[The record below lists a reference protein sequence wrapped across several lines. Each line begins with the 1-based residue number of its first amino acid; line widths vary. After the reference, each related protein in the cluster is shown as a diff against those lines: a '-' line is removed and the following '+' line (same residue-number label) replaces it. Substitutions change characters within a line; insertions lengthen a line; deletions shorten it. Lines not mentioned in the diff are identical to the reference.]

1 MMRKVLVTGGA
12 GFIGSAVCR
21 HLVGA
26 GVNVLNVD
34 VLTYAG
40 NLASLSTI
48 DNAPN
53 YRFARIDICD
63 RRSIVEA
70 FESFAPDH
78 VIHLAAESHVDRS
91 ITGSDAFIQTNI
103 IGTFS
108 MLEAA
113 RAYWLGLPS
122 EKRDGFRFLHVSTDE
137 VYGSLGEEGLFVETT
152 PYDPSSPYSASK
164 AASDHLVSA
173 WAHTY
178 GFPAVIS
185 NCSNNYGPYHFPE
198 KLIPLVILNAI
209 HEKPLPVYGA
219 GTNVRDWLYVEDHAR
234 ALDLIVS
241 RGRIGEKYNVG
252 GRNERSNIDVVRRI
266 CAILDRLRPMGRP
279 YETLITFVADRPGH
293 DLRYAIDAS
302 KLERELGWR
311 ALETFESG
319 IEKTVRWYLDNEWW
333 WRPLREKVYAGER
346 LGVLAGP
353 RKQRQQTRRPAGP
366 PRQRSGIER

>member
-1 MMRKVLVTGGA
+1 MTRNVLVTGGA

-21 HLVGA
+21 HLVTA

-34 VLTYAG
+34 ALTYAG
-40 NLASLSTI
+40 NLKSLSRV

-53 YRFARIDICD
+53 YRFAKIDVCD
-63 RRSIVEA
+63 RRAIAEA
-70 FESFAPDH
+70 FASFAPDH

-91 ITGSDAFIQTNI
+91 ITASDAFIQTNI
-103 IGTFS
+103 LGTFS

-113 RAYWLGLPS
+113 RAYWLALS
-122 EKRDGFRFLHVSTDE
+122 TSKREGFRFLHVSTDE
-137 VYGSLGEEGLFVETT
+137 VYGSLDGEGLFVETT

-173 WAHTY
+173 WARTY

-198 KLIPLVILNAI
+198 KLIPLIILNAI
-209 HEKPLPVYGA
+209 HQKPLPVYGA
-219 GTNVRDWLYVEDHAR
+219 GANVRDWLYVEDHAR
-234 ALDLIVS
+234 ALDVIVQ

-252 GRNERSNIDVVRRI
+252 GRNERSNIEVVRRI
-266 CAILDRLRPMGRP
+266 CALLDRLRPIGRP
-279 YETLITFVADRPGH
+279 YEEFVTFVADRPGH
-293 DLRYAIDAS
+293 DLRYAIDAT

-311 ALETFESG
+311 ALETFDSG

-333 WRPLREKVYAGER
+333 WRPLRGKVYAGER
-346 LGVLAGP
+346 LGVLPEEMRRTSDKQAG
-353 RKQRQQTRRPAGP
+353 ASASASIGN
-366 PRQRSGIER
+366 

>member
-1 MMRKVLVTGGA
+1 MTRNVLVTGGA

-21 HLVGA
+21 HLVQAGA
-26 GVNVLNVD
+26 NVLNVD
-34 VLTYAG
+34 ALTYAG
-40 NLASLSTI
+40 NLKSLSTI
-48 DNAPN
+48 GNAPN
-53 YRFARIDICD
+53 YRFVQIDICD
-63 RRSIVEA
+63 RPSVAQA
-70 FESFAPDH
+70 FDGFGPDH

-113 RAYWLGLPS
+113 RAYWRTLPAA
-122 EKRDGFRFLHVSTDE
+122 KRDGFRFLHVSTDE
-137 VYGSLGEEGLFVETT
+137 VYGSLDDEGRFVETT

-173 WAHTY
+173 WARTY

-185 NCSNNYGPYHFPE
+185 NCSNNYGPFHFPE

-219 GTNVRDWLYVEDHAR
+219 GANVRDWLYVEDHAR
-234 ALDLIVS
+234 ALDLIVQ

-252 GRNERSNIDVVRRI
+252 GRNEHRNIDVVRRI
-266 CAILDRLRPMGRP
+266 CATLDRMRPIGRP
-279 YETLITFVADRPGH
+279 YGSLVTFVTDRPGH
-293 DLRYAIDAS
+293 DLRYAIDAT

-311 ALETFESG
+311 ALETFDSG
-319 IEKTVRWYLDNEWW
+319 VEKTVRWYLDNEWW

-346 LGVLAGP
+346 LGVLADQSP
-353 RKQRQQTRRPAGP
+353 HKSEKPAGA
-366 PRQRSGIER
+366 SAAAGIGG